1 MDPTVAA
8 TYPTP
13 PTGLARASGLR
24 ASSGNR
30 VYKLRLVDKVN
41 SGQSSSRPASSVSTT
56 ASKGSS
62 INASVTM
69 SAPAA
74 DAEPTPSRQLH
85 ERRRNRSFRLSL
97 SIPAAPA
104 PSSPVAEEPSSVGT
118 YRSCCVSDTLL
129 LPEPDLFV
137 SPKLP
142 TVSKISTEP
151 AIYEDKTDFLT
162 LLATKQRR
170 VLELREELSKAE
182 VDLKDLQQQWSAH
195 EDRTRRSVQLQAVTG
210 LPNGARNR
218 LSFDG
223 SRLGNNGRKTMST
236 VLASNPSITTSTDN
250 RREGGTGFGRL
261 LSTSFPFP
269 SPPKTAPSGRP
280 FAPRTS
286 SLNDTTS
293 TSTSASASTATPG
306 TINSPGINEEFEY
319 DFDNNNNV
327 NIPIRADEVIHMGRK
342 LAEGINNHLWNLFD
356 DIKQA
361 AIGEDLSAGPTAA
374 KRVSVNAVGS
384 STQPLASLDWR
395 RSRTTTGD
403 SRESANDYV
412 DDETDSSP
420 SPPVRHMSSFAN
432 SPIKSEPLGIDSPEY
447 RGSPQSK
454 LGTRQKQVGEY
465 SGYNVLRETPAGISS
480 TSLIEFESSEDEI
493 APNNF
498 QSLDAVQSRAS
509 AGNKRMS
516 LYGSNFDLTGRG
528 VSLFP

>member
-13 PTGLARASGLR
+13 PTGLARASSLR
-24 ASSGNR
+24 ATSGNR

-41 SGQSSSRPASSVSTT
+41 SGQSSSSPAPSVSTT
-56 ASKGSS
+56 ASTGSS
-62 INASVTM
+62 INASATI

-74 DAEPTPSRQLH
+74 DAEPTPSQQLR

-97 SIPAAPA
+97 SIPTAPA
-104 PSSPVAEEPSSVGT
+104 PSSPVAEEPSSVGS
-118 YRSCCVSDTLL
+118 YRSCCISDAFL

-151 AIYEDKTDFLT
+151 AIYEDSTDFLT

-182 VDLKDLQQQWSAH
+182 VDLKELQQQWSAH

-210 LPNGARNR
+210 LPNGARKR
-218 LSFDG
+218 LSFDS
-223 SRLGNNGRKTMST
+223 SRLGNNGRKTVST
-236 VLASNPSITTSTDN
+236 GLASDPSITTSTDN

-261 LSTSFPFP
+261 LSPSFPFP

-286 SLNDTTS
+286 SLNDTAS
-293 TSTSASASTATPG
+293 TPASVSTATSG
-306 TINSPGINEEFEY
+306 AINYPGINEEFEY

-374 KRVSVNAVGS
+374 KRVSVHAVGN

-412 DDETDSSP
+412 DETDRSP

-454 LGTRQKQVGEY
+454 LGSRQKQVGEY
-465 SGYNVLRETPAGISS
+465 SGYNVLHETPAGFSS

-493 APNNF
+493 APNNS
-498 QSLDAVQSRAS
+498 QSRDAVQSRTS
-509 AGNKRMS
+509 AGNKRIS
-516 LYGSNFDLTGRG
+516 LYGGKF
-528 VSLFP
+528 

>member
-1 MDPTVAA
+1 MDPTVAD

-13 PTGLARASGLR
+13 PTGLPRASSLR
-24 ASSGNR
+24 ATSGNR

-41 SGQSSSRPASSVSTT
+41 SGQSSSSPAPSVSTT

-62 INASVTM
+62 INASATI

-74 DAEPTPSRQLH
+74 DTEPKPSQQLR

-97 SIPAAPA
+97 SIPTAPA
-104 PSSPVAEEPSSVGT
+104 PSSPVAEELSSV
-118 YRSCCVSDTLL
+118 
-129 LPEPDLFV
+129 EPDLFV

-151 AIYEDKTDFLT
+151 AIYEDSTDFLT

-182 VDLKDLQQQWSAH
+182 VDLKELQQQWSAH

-218 LSFDG
+218 LSFDS
-223 SRLGNNGRKTMST
+223 SRLGNNGRKTVST
-236 VLASNPSITTSTDN
+236 GLASDPSITTSTDN

-261 LSTSFPFP
+261 LSPSFPFP

-286 SLNDTTS
+286 SLNDTAS
-293 TSTSASASTATPG
+293 TPASVSTATPG
-306 TINSPGINEEFEY
+306 AINYPGINEEFEY
-319 DFDNNNNV
+319 NFDNNNNV

-374 KRVSVNAVGS
+374 KRVSVNAVGN

-412 DDETDSSP
+412 DETDRSP

-454 LGTRQKQVGEY
+454 LGSRQKQVGEY
-465 SGYNVLRETPAGISS
+465 SGYNVLHETPAGFSS

-493 APNNF
+493 APS
-498 QSLDAVQSRAS
+498 QSRDAVQSRTS

-516 LYGSNFDLTGRG
+516 LYGGKF
-528 VSLFP
+528 

>member
-13 PTGLARASGLR
+13 PTALVRASSLR
-24 ASSGNR
+24 ATSGNR

-41 SGQSSSRPASSVSTT
+41 SGQSSSSPAPSVSRT

-62 INASVTM
+62 INASATI

-74 DAEPTPSRQLH
+74 DTEPTPSQKLR

-97 SIPAAPA
+97 SIPTAPA
-104 PSSPVAEEPSSVGT
+104 PSSPVAEEPSSV
-118 YRSCCVSDTLL
+118 
-129 LPEPDLFV
+129 EPDLFV

-151 AIYEDKTDFLT
+151 AIYEDSTDFLT

-182 VDLKDLQQQWSAH
+182 VDLKELQQQWSAH

-218 LSFDG
+218 LSFDS
-223 SRLGNNGRKTMST
+223 SRLGNNGRKTVT
-236 VLASNPSITTSTDN
+236 AGLASDPSITTATDN
-250 RREGGTGFGRL
+250 RREAGTGFGRL
-261 LSTSFPFP
+261 LSPSFPFP

-286 SLNDTTS
+286 SLNDT
-293 TSTSASASTATPG
+293 ASMPASVSTATPG
-306 TINSPGINEEFEY
+306 AINYPGINEELEY

-374 KRVSVNAVGS
+374 KRVSVNAVGN

-412 DDETDSSP
+412 DETDRSP

-454 LGTRQKQVGEY
+454 LGSRQKQVGEY
-465 SGYNVLRETPAGISS
+465 SGYNVLHETPAGLSS

-493 APNNF
+493 APNNS
-498 QSLDAVQSRAS
+498 QSRDAVQSRAS

-516 LYGSNFDLTGRG
+516 LYGGKF
-528 VSLFP
+528 

>member
-13 PTGLARASGLR
+13 PTGLARASSLR
-24 ASSGNR
+24 ATSGNR

-41 SGQSSSRPASSVSTT
+41 SGQSASLPASSGSTT
-56 ASKGSS
+56 ASKGLS
-62 INASVTM
+62 INASATI
-69 SAPAA
+69 SAPTA
-74 DAEPTPSRQLH
+74 DAEPTPSQQLR

-97 SIPAAPA
+97 AIPTAPA
-104 PSSPVAEEPSSVGT
+104 PSSPVAEEPSSV
-118 YRSCCVSDTLL
+118 
-129 LPEPDLFV
+129 EPDLFV

-151 AIYEDKTDFLT
+151 AIYEDSTDFLT

-182 VDLKDLQQQWSAH
+182 VDLKELQQQWSAH

-218 LSFDG
+218 LSFDS

-236 VLASNPSITTSTDN
+236 GLTSDPSITTNTDN

-261 LSTSFPFP
+261 LSQSFPFP

-286 SLNDTTS
+286 SLNDTVS
-293 TSTSASASTATPG
+293 TPGSVSTATPG
-306 TINSPGINEEFEY
+306 PINYTGINEDFEY

-374 KRVSVNAVGS
+374 KRVSVNAVGD

-403 SRESANDYV
+403 SRESSNDYV
-412 DDETDSSP
+412 DEETDRSP

-432 SPIKSEPLGIDSPEY
+432 SPIKSEPLGIDPPEY

-454 LGTRQKQVGEY
+454 LGSRQKQVGEY
-465 SGYNVLRETPAGISS
+465 SGYNVLHETPAGFSS

-493 APNNF
+493 APNNS
-498 QSLDAVQSRAS
+498 QSQNAVQSRTS

-516 LYGSNFDLTGRG
+516 LYSA
-528 VSLFP
+528 SLFP

>member
-8 TYPTP
+8 TYPP
-13 PTGLARASGLR
+13 PSTGLARASSLR
-24 ASSGNR
+24 ATSGNR

-41 SGQSSSRPASSVSTT
+41 SGQSSSSAASSVSTT

-62 INASVTM
+62 INDSATIP
-69 SAPAA
+69 APAA
-74 DAEPTPSRQLH
+74 DAEPTPSQQIR

-97 SIPAAPA
+97 SIPTAPA
-104 PSSPVAEEPSSVGT
+104 PSSPVAEEPSSV
-118 YRSCCVSDTLL
+118 
-129 LPEPDLFV
+129 EPDLFV

-142 TVSKISTEP
+142 TVSKVSTEP
-151 AIYEDKTDFLT
+151 AIYEDSTDFLT

-182 VDLKDLQQQWSAH
+182 VDLKELQQQWSAH

-223 SRLGNNGRKTMST
+223 SRPGNSGRKTMST
-236 VLASNPSITTSTDN
+236 MLASNPSITTSTDN

-261 LSTSFPFP
+261 LSPSFPFP

-293 TSTSASASTATPG
+293 TPASVSTATPG
-306 TINSPGINEEFEY
+306 AINYPGINEEFEY

-374 KRVSVNAVGS
+374 KRVSVNAVGN

-395 RSRTTTGD
+395 RSRTTTSD
-403 SRESANDYV
+403 SRESASDYV
-412 DDETDSSP
+412 DDETDRSA

-454 LGTRQKQVGEY
+454 LGSRQKQVGEY
-465 SGYNVLRETPAGISS
+465 SGYNVLREIPAGVSS
-480 TSLIEFESSEDEI
+480 TSLIEFESSEDEST
-493 APNNF
+493 PNKS
-498 QSLDAVQSRAS
+498 QSQDAAQSRTS

-528 VSLFP
+528 ASMFP